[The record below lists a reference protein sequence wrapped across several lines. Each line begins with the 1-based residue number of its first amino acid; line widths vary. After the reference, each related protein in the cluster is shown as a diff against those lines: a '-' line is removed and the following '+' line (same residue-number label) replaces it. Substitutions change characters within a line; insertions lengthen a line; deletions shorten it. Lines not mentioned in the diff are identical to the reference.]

1 MTIKEEQMNKSEE
14 LAKLLGIEP
23 RVYRDSSQCY
33 SGYGDQCKKLDY
45 SVDFLEEPNMKEVDN
60 E

>member
-23 RVYRDSSQCY
+23 RVYRDSSQC
-33 SGYGDQCKKLDY
+33 
-45 SVDFLEEPNMKEVDN
+45 
-60 E
+60 